1 MALIKDTSVEAVKSA
16 ADMVVVVEMRTQ
28 LRKAGARFTGRCP
41 FHEERTPSFSVNAVD
56 KLYYCFGCGAKGD
69 IITFVKETEQLDFA
83 GAIEWLA
90 ERFNIPLEYE
100 ESSPQADEAR
110 KRRERLYGVLD
121 AAASF
126 YERYLWESTAGSAA
140 RDYLK
145 GRGLNEEVCRE
156 YRLGLA
162 LGGVTLYSK
171 AREKGFTPQELEAAG
186 LARRGRDYF
195 ERRIVFPIA
204 DARGRVLGF
213 QARQLAP
220 DDQPKYK
227 NTPESELFRKR
238 SLLYG
243 LDRARAAIAKQ
254 DRAVVVEGN
263 TDVLALRQAGFEP
276 VVASMGTALTEPQLT
291 DLSRLTRSV
300 WLCFDGDAAGE
311 AATLRGMEIAV
322 RTGFNV
328 HVVALL
334 PGVDPADDPTGFE
347 EKLKA
352 AEPYAVYRTRIEIE
366 RAPDAQTA
374 YQRVRELLDGLPESP
389 QRQEAWK
396 LVNDRLGMTVRI
408 NKTVAAHEAAGQM
421 SPRLLESVERQER
434 FVLAGCIAHPELVR
448 MLAEASLDHF
458 DSELHRRL
466 VDVLCGRAAPDEETV
481 ALRAEL
487 DAVADR
493 EAITALTSKESLL
506 RLHER
511 HLRRELQSAEF
522 ERVPELQAQLA
533 RIQQAVGG
541 LA

>member
-1 MALIKDTSVEAVKSA
+1 MPRIKDTSLDAVKA
-16 ADMVVVVEMRTQ
+16 TADMVAVVETRTQ

-69 IITFVKETEQLDFA
+69 IITFVKETEQLDFT

-90 ERFNIPLEYE
+90 ERFNVPLEYD
-100 ESSPQADEAR
+100 ESSPQQEEAR
-110 KRRERLYGVLD
+110 NRRHRLFAVLD
-121 AAASF
+121 QAAGF
-126 YERYLWESTAGSAA
+126 YERYLWDSTAGSAA

-145 GRGLNEEVCRE
+145 GRGLGEEVCRE

-162 LGGVTLYSK
+162 LGGVTLFAK
-171 AREKGFTPQELEAAG
+171 AREKGFTPQELQAAG
-186 LARRGRDYF
+186 LARGGRDYF

-220 DDQPKYK
+220 EDMPKYK
-227 NTPESELFRKR
+227 NTPESELFAKR

-243 LDRARAAIAKQ
+243 LDRARSAIAKQ

-276 VVASMGTALTEPQLT
+276 VVASMGTALTDPQLR
-291 DLSRLTRSV
+291 DLSRLTRRV

-311 AATLRGMEIAV
+311 AATLRGMELAV
-322 RTGFNV
+322 AMGFDV
-328 HVVALL
+328 RVVALP
-334 PGVDPADDPTGFE
+334 PGVDPADAPEGFE
-347 EKLKA
+347 DKLGT
-352 AEPYAVYRTRIEIE
+352 AEAYAVYRTRIEIE
-366 RAPDAQTA
+366 RASDPQGA
-374 YQRVRELLDGLPESP
+374 YERVRELLDRLPESP

-396 LVNDRLGMTVRI
+396 LANDRLGVTLRI
-408 NKTVAAHEAAGQM
+408 NKTVAAHEAAGKM
-421 SPRLLESVERQER
+421 SPRLLESGDRLERD
-434 FVLAGCIAHPELVR
+434 VLAGCIAHPDLVR
-448 MLAEASLDHF
+448 MLAEASPQHF
-458 DSELHRRL
+458 DAEVNRRL
-466 VDVLCGRAAPDEETV
+466 AAVLCGRAPEDEQTV

-487 DAVADR
+487 DARAAAEGIDVN
-493 EAITALTSKESLL
+493 TAKELLL

-511 HLRRELQSAEF
+511 HLHRELQTADF

-533 RIQQAVGG
+533 RIRQAVGG

>member
-1 MALIKDTSVEAVKSA
+1 MTRIKDTSLDAVKA
-16 ADMVVVVEMRTQ
+16 IADMVAVVEGRTQ

-69 IITFVKETEQLDFA
+69 VITFVKETEQLDFT

-90 ERFNIPLEYE
+90 ERFGVVLEYD

-110 KRRERLYGVLD
+110 KRRDRLFAALD
-121 AAASF
+121 QAASF
-126 YERYLWESTAGSAA
+126 YERYLWESTAGSTA

-145 GRGLNEEVCRE
+145 GRGLGEDVCRE

-162 LGGVTLYSK
+162 LGGVTLFSK
-171 AREKGFTPQELEAAG
+171 AREKGFAPQELEAAG

-213 QARQLAP
+213 QARQLAE
-220 DDQPKYK
+220 DDHPKYK

-291 DLSRLTRSV
+291 DLSRLTRRV

-322 RTGFNV
+322 RAGFDV
-328 HVVALL
+328 RVVALP
-334 PGVDPADDPTGFE
+334 PGVDPADEPHGFE
-347 EKLKA
+347 DKLGA
-352 AEPYAVYRTRIEIE
+352 AEPYAVYRVRVEIE
-366 RAPDAQTA
+366 RAVDSQAA
-374 YQRVRELLDGLPESP
+374 YERVKQLLDELPESP
-389 QRQEAWK
+389 QRQDAWK
-396 LVNDRLGMTVRI
+396 LANDRLGVTVRI
-408 NKTVAAHEAAGQM
+408 QKSVAAQSGGQM
-421 SPRLLESVERQER
+421 SPRLLESGGRLERDA
-434 FVLAGCIAHPELVR
+434 LAGCIAHPNLVR
-448 MLAEASLDHF
+448 LLAELSAEHF
-458 DSELHRRL
+458 DAELHRRL
-466 VDVLCGRAAPDEETV
+466 ALVLAARATEDEETV
-481 ALRAEL
+481 ALKAEL
-487 DAVADR
+487 DARAAQEGID
-493 EAITALTSKESLL
+493 EDTGKELLL
-506 RLHER
+506 RLRER
-511 HLRRELQSAEF
+511 YLQRELESADF
-522 ERVPELQAQLA
+522 ERIPELQTALA
-533 RIQQAVGG
+533 RIRAAAVG
-541 LA
+541 LS